1 MAKGRWDTR
10 ATRCR
15 LARRATA
22 LGVAFPRD
30 RSRVGGRARARHVQ
44 VARATGIKRP
54 SRGTTAAGW
63 LLRRAR
69 ADGVF
74 LWWFVSASDQASR
87 ERSKA
92 RDPAIV
98 DVEQKIAASW
108 PRRRM
113 VTSRAPDR

>member
-1 MAKGRWDTR
+1 MAKGRWFTR
-10 ATRCR
+10 TTRCR

-74 LWWFVSASDQASR
+74 ILVSASDLASR

-92 RDPAIV
+92 RDPEIV

>member
-1 MAKGRWDTR
+1 MAQGRWDTR
-10 ATRCR
+10 TTRCR

-74 LWWFVSASDQASR
+74 LELVSASDLASR